1 MVLSWLTPVLI
12 GFEHRVA
19 LQALDTMSEETV
31 MNELENVRGGKTMI
45 MIAHKLNTVRWADR
59 IVVVDG

>member
-1 MVLSWLTPVLI
+1 MLFDEATS
-12 GFEHRVA
+12 
-19 LQALDTMSEETV
+19 ALDTMSEETV
-31 MNELENVRGGKTMI
+31 INELENVRAGKTMI